1 MTATAEVAKVRTFD
15 FSSRELF
22 NAVYIPLLRDRSEFL
37 HLFGSAGSGKSRF
50 AAQKEVA
57 LSFAPERSG
66 RRTLVVR
73 KVAKTLKD
81 SVYSEL
87 KQVIY
92 GWKLQD
98 CFDLLKS
105 PLEIHNKVTGVHF
118 IFIGLDDVEKVKSI
132 SGVDRIWIEEA
143 TELTSPTE
151 LDQLRL
157 RLRGFENVQITLSYN
172 PINEHHWLNT
182 EVHQKRPAGHRIFKS
197 TYRDNEKLLA
207 KDPQYAETI
216 ERLKDTNPNYYRVY
230 ALGEWGK
237 NAEGLIYPEYEVAE
251 KVPDAQFYG
260 LDFGYNDPC
269 ALVAGSVVDVMGSEK
284 KDYFVTELIY
294 ETHLTSADLIARMNR
309 LAVSKRLPIV
319 ADSARPEM
327 IEDLR
332 KAGFNV
338 KACAKYKGSVVDGIN
353 DVKKHR
359 LKAAAGSKNLFREL
373 TNYSWREANGR
384 FLDDEPVDAVNH
396 LMDAMRYGLEAAKVE
411 PWKFKEFRF

>member
-1 MTATAEVAKVRTFD
+1 MTATAKVQQIRTFD
-15 FSSRELF
+15 FSRRDLF
-22 NAVYIPLLRDRSEFL
+22 NEVYIPLLKDRSEFL
-37 HLFGSAGSGKSRF
+37 HLYGSAGSGKSRF
-50 AAQKEVA
+50 AAQKEVL
-57 LSFAPERSG
+57 LSFKPERRG

-81 SVYSEL
+81 SVYAEL
-87 KQVIY
+87 KSVVY
-92 GWKLQD
+92 EWKLAD
-98 CFDLLKS
+98 CFEMLKS
-105 PLEIHNKVTGVHF
+105 PLELHNRLTGVQF

-157 RLRGFENVQITLSYN
+157 RLRGYDQVQITLSYN

-182 EVHQKRPAGHRIFKS
+182 DIHERRPEGHRLSKS
-197 TYRDNEKLLA
+197 TYRDNAKLLA
-207 KDPQYAETI
+207 KDPQYAETV
-216 ERLKDTNPNYYRVY
+216 ERLKETNPNYYRVY

-237 NAEGLIYPEYEVAE
+237 NAEGLIYPEYGVADEVPE
-251 KVPDAQFYG
+251 AQFYG

-269 ALVAGSVVDVMGSEK
+269 ALVEGSVRDSFTSGR
-284 KDYFVTELIY
+284 KDYFVRELVY
-294 ETHLTSADLIARMNR
+294 ETHLTSSDLAARMDR
-309 LAVSKRLPIV
+309 LKVSRRLPIV

-332 KAGFNV
+332 KAGYNV
-338 KACAKYKGSVVDGIN
+338 KPCTKYKGSVVDGIN
-353 DVKKHR
+353 EVKKHG
-359 LKAAAGSKNLFREL
+359 LKVAAGSRNLFREI

-396 LMDAMRYGLEAAKVE
+396 LMDAMRYALEAARVE
-411 PWKFKEFRF
+411 PWKFSEFRF

>member
-1 MTATAEVAKVRTFD
+1 MTAAADLKRIRTFD
-15 FSSRELF
+15 FSNRDLF
-22 NAVYIPLLRDRSEFL
+22 NAVYVPLLKDRSEFL

-57 LSFAPERSG
+57 LSFDPVRRG

-87 KQVIY
+87 KSVIY
-92 GWKLQD
+92 GWKVDD
-98 CFDLLKS
+98 CFELLKS
-105 PLEIHNKVTGVHF
+105 PLEIHNKATGVQF

-157 RLRGFENVQITLSYN
+157 RLRGYENVQITLSYN

-182 EVHQKRPAGHRIFKS
+182 DIHQRRPEGHRLFKS
-197 TYRDNEKLLA
+197 TYRDNLKLLA
-207 KDPQYAETI
+207 KDPHYADTI
-216 ERLKDTNPNYYRVY
+216 ERLKETNPNYYRVY

-237 NAEGLIYPEYEVAE
+237 NAEGLIYPEYATADS
-251 KVPDAQFYG
+251 VPEPQFYG

-269 ALVAGSVVDVMGSEK
+269 ALVAGSVRDSFGSEK
-284 KDYFVTELIY
+284 RDYFVEELVY
-294 ETHLTSADLIARMNR
+294 ETHMTSSDLIARMDR
-309 LAVSKRLPIV
+309 LKVNKRLPIV

-332 KAGFNV
+332 KAGYNV
-338 KACAKYKGSVVDGIN
+338 RACSKYKGSVVDGIN
-353 DVKKHR
+353 DVKKHN
-359 LKAAAGSKNLFREL
+359 LKVAPGSKNLFREI

-396 LMDAMRYGLEAAKVE
+396 AMDAMRYGLEASKVE
-411 PWKFKEFRF
+411 PWAFKEFRF

>member
-1 MTATAEVAKVRTFD
+1 MTATADVRKVRTFD
-15 FSSRELF
+15 FSNRALF
-22 NAVYIPLLRDRSEFL
+22 NEVYIPLLRDRSEFL
-37 HLFGSAGSGKSRF
+37 HLYGSAGSGKSRF
-50 AAQKEVA
+50 AVQKEVA
-57 LSFAPERSG
+57 LSFDPVRKG
-66 RRTLVVR
+66 RKTLVVR

-81 SVYSEL
+81 SVYAEL
-87 KQVIY
+87 KSVIY
-92 GWKLQD
+92 EWRLQD
-98 CFDLLKS
+98 CFDMLKS
-105 PLEIHNKVTGVHF
+105 PLEITNRLTGVQF
-118 IFIGLDDVEKVKSI
+118 VFIGLDDVEKVKSI

-157 RLRGFENVQITLSYN
+157 RLRGYESVQVTLCYN

-182 EVHQKRPAGHRIFKS
+182 EIHQKRPAGHRLFKS
-197 TYRDNEKLLA
+197 TYRDNVKLLA
-207 KDPQYAETI
+207 KDPQYAETV
-216 ERLKDTNPNYYRVY
+216 ERLKETNPNYYRVY

-237 NAEGLIYPEYEVAE
+237 NAEGLIYPEYAITEE
-251 KVPDAQFYG
+251 EFEPQFYG

-269 ALVAGSVVDVMGSEK
+269 ALVAGRVRDSFGSSRR
-284 KDYFVTELIY
+284 DYLVRELLY
-294 ETHLTSADLIARMNR
+294 ETHLTSADLVTRMER
-309 LAVSKRLPIV
+309 LGVSKRAPVV

-338 KACAKYKGSVVDGIN
+338 KACTKYKGSVVEGIGE
-353 DVKKHR
+353 VKNHNI
-359 LKAAAGSKNLFREL
+359 LVAAGSKNLFREI
-373 TNYSWREANGR
+373 TNYSWKEANGR